1 MTIDLFDDLPMP
13 DPLDPRLSVEIEDA
27 WPQLLLDMLLVV
39 QAAYVDA
46 GAKLEQAREL
56 AFVAMRALAHY
67 HGGRTFYLPRG
78 ETLEQAI
85 RNVRMWDE
93 FNGKNIGELCTRYKL
108 TEQRVYQVLAEQ
120 RTLRSRKIQPALF
133 DEGGKPCIGL

>member
-13 DPLDPRLSVEIEDA
+13 DPLDPRLQVEIEDA

-39 QAAYVDA
+39 QAAYTDI
-46 GAKLEQAREL
+46 GAQPEQAREL

-78 ETLEQAI
+78 DKLEQAL
-85 RNVRMWDE
+85 RDVRMWDE

-120 RTLRSRKIQPALF
+120 RALRQRKIQPALF
-133 DEGGKPCIGL
+133 

>member
-1 MTIDLFDDLPMP
+1 MTIDLFEDLPMP

-27 WPQLLLDMLLVV
+27 WPQLLLDMLQVV

-46 GAKLEQAREL
+46 GAKTEQAREL
-56 AFVAMRALAHY
+56 AFVALRALAKY

-78 ETLEQAI
+78 DGLEQAL
-85 RNVRMWDE
+85 RDARMWDE
-93 FNGKNIGELCTRYKL
+93 FNGKNIGELCTRYRL

-133 DEGGKPCIGL
+133 

>member
-1 MTIDLFDDLPMP
+1 MNNAELFTDLPMP
-13 DPLDPRLSVEIEDA
+13 ASLDDVLPVEIEDA
-27 WPQLLLDMLLVV
+27 WPQLLTDMLQVV
-39 QAAYVDA
+39 QAAYADA
-46 GAKLEQAREL
+46 GAQPEQAREL
-56 AFVAMRALAHY
+56 AFVAMRALARY

-93 FNGKNIGELCTRYKL
+93 FNGKNVGELCSRYKL

-120 RTLRSRKIQPALF
+120 RALRSRKIQPALF
-133 DEGGKPCIGL
+133 D